1 MKNAVS
7 SFLILHSSFKSVFHQ
22 FPVTHALRL
31 YIAHALHL
39 VFLVFGVRAFEE
51 EHLAVSF
58 KRQDVGADTVEEP
71 AVVADYYGTSGK
83 VFQTFFQRTQGVDVN
98 VVGRLVQDKEVGRV
112 VTNHQAAES
121 ESRFF
126 ASTELDAR
134 LIPARCREEKS
145 IQPDFYFVLRQG
157 TYIE

>member
-71 AVVADYYGTSGK
+71 AVVRDDYGTTGK
-83 VFQTFFQRTQGVDVN
+83 IFKTFFQCPQSVYID
-98 VVGRLVQDKEVGRV
+98 VVGRFVEQEYIRD
-112 VTNHQAAES
+112 
-121 ESRFF
+121 
-126 ASTELDAR
+126 
-134 LIPARCREEKS
+134 CR
-145 IQPDFYFVLRQG
+145 
-157 TYIE
+157 